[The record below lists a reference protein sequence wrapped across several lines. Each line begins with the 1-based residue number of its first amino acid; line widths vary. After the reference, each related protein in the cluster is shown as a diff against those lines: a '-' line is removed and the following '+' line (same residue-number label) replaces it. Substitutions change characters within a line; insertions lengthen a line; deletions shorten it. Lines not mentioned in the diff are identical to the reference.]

1 MQFTKDQQKAIEE
14 RKRNILVAAAAGSGK
29 TRVLVERIIR
39 QLIAGDLDVDELLV
53 VTFTNAAAA
62 EMRERIEGALNREL
76 DGITDRQIAAR
87 LERQMILLTGADIST
102 FHSFCQRV
110 IRQHIES
117 IDVDPKFRLASEQE
131 MTLMK
136 QDVLETML
144 EEKYERPE
152 RTEDLPAWEDFISF
166 MDDYGD
172 EKGDEII
179 KGAILKLHNFAQSQ
193 PFPEKWLQ
201 SQQKQKVETLA
212 NSPWLG
218 AVIPE
223 MKNGLMAVIA
233 QYEELAALGRSQ
245 DDAAFAAAWAPYGE
259 LMQQDLVGLDAI
271 REAFQV
277 LALSPETEKWD
288 ELTQQ
293 VSKFSWGALR
303 GKIYNDLKTLYPEVR
318 QAFEER
324 RKVVKDAL
332 TKFKDTY
339 MKQTAAQMEE
349 DMAANQQAV
358 AVYAQLALD
367 FGSALQ
373 AAKKERNV
381 LDFNDLE
388 HYALQIL
395 SAEDETGKVIP
406 SEAAQALQEKY
417 KSIMVDEYQD
427 TNGVQETILN
437 LIAREDN
444 RFTVGDVKQSIYRF
458 RLADPTLFQAKYDSF
473 VEEPTADDKNMLI
486 TMKKNFR
493 SRAEVLAPIN
503 FIFDQI
509 MTREA
514 AEIEYDDRNK
524 LYPGADY
531 PEHEHTL
538 KGPMELDLILQEQTD
553 AQEKKKA
560 PVDTEAEDDSEEDLQ
575 GFKLEA
581 QYIAQRIARLM
592 EENPFVFD
600 KDQGTYRPIAYRDIA
615 VLLRAVSGKA
625 NILLETLRRSSIPAY
640 ANVDGGYF
648 EAAEVRLM
656 LALMKVLDN
665 VRQDIPLAA
674 VLASPIGGFS
684 MEELTQIR
692 LASETGDLYDGLLAS
707 FSVDSKLPPE
717 LAVRTAAFQADLARW
732 RSYAVSYSVP
742 ELIWLLYR
750 ETGYYDYV
758 GGLKGGLL
766 RQANLRMLA
775 DRAAD
780 YERTNYRG
788 LFRFLR
794 FIENLQKRE
803 TDLSV
808 ARTLGASENVVQI
821 MTIHRS
827 KGLEFPVVIVADTA
841 KGFNFKD
848 LSSSFLMH
856 KDLGIGVK
864 IAQRS
869 NVGRQIYKSLP
880 WQSVATKIR
889 ADAKA
894 EEMRILYVAMTRAR
908 EKLILIGSVK
918 SKDMAKKFQKYCQ
931 YVEQEEAQLP
941 THAITGVKSYLDWVA
956 MALSRHSAGE
966 PLRQKAGLEGVV
978 VALEQKI
985 EPEARIK
992 VNLCLAEDI
1001 TTGKQAEE
1009 AVDELLQAASHLQPM
1024 PASPYQE
1031 QVEMMLG
1038 WQYEDKGLTSV
1049 PAKLTVTEIKR
1060 RFAAGEEPDEELSA
1074 AQQLIVMNEQEEL
1087 EAVTDT
1093 SSLTFVEKAAA
1104 DIETDWARPRFM
1116 QEARKTL
1123 SPMERGTVMHTVMQ
1137 RLDFHGDLSY
1147 QGIKKQVADLE
1158 TKGILPEGAGKV
1170 VYIKGIQGFFESPL
1184 GAQVKEARSLYR
1196 ELPFS
1201 RMLKAKD
1208 FYPEVQEEDERVFTQ
1223 GVIDLLVETA
1233 AGELILVDYKTDKM
1247 TNPDRIRR
1255 RYQVQLDMYR
1265 SAVEAI
1271 LGRKVDRSYLYLLQ
1285 NGSFVPMDTMVKG
1298 DD

>member
-1 MQFTKDQQKAIEE
+1 MPYTKDQQTAIET
-14 RKRNILVAAAAGSGK
+14 RGRNILVAAAAGSGK
-29 TRVLVERIIR
+29 TRVLVERIIQ
-39 QLIAGDLDVDELLV
+39 QLLHDELNVDELLV

-62 EMRERIEGALNREL
+62 EMRERIEGALAREL
-76 DGITDRQIAAR
+76 DGITDWEIAAR

-117 IDVDPKFRLASEQE
+117 IDVDPKFRLANEQE
-131 MTLMK
+131 MTLLK

-152 RTEDLPAWEDFISF
+152 RAEDLPAWEEFVSF

-172 EKGDEII
+172 EKGDE
-179 KGAILKLHNFAQSQ
+179 KVKEAILKLHAFAQSQ

-201 SQQKQKVETLA
+201 SQQEAKTETLA
-212 NSPWLG
+212 NSLWLG

-223 MKNGLMAVIA
+223 MKNGLLAVIS

-245 DDAAFAAAWAPYGE
+245 SDVAFAAAWEPYGE
-259 LMQQDLVGLDAI
+259 LMQQDLAGLDDI
-271 REAFQV
+271 REAFNV
-277 LALSPETEKWD
+277 LALSPEADKWD
-288 ELTQQ
+288 ELTKK
-293 VSKFSWGALR
+293 VSKFSWVAMR
-303 GKIYNDLKTLYPEVR
+303 GKIYNDLKSLYPDSR
-318 QAFEER
+318 QTFVDR
-324 RKVVKDAL
+324 RDAVKKAL
-332 TKFKDTY
+332 AKFAETY
-339 MKQTAAQMEE
+339 MRQSAAQMEE
-349 DMAANQQAV
+349 DMAANQQV
-358 AVYAQLALD
+358 AGTYAQLALD

-373 AAKKERNV
+373 AAKQERNV

-395 SAEDETGKVIP
+395 SDTDAEGKIVP
-406 SEAAQALQEKY
+406 SEAAKTLREKY

-437 LIAREDN
+437 LIARENN

-473 VEEPTADDKNMLI
+473 VEEPMAEDKNQLI
-486 TMKKNFR
+486 TMKQNFR

-503 FIFDQI
+503 FVFDQI

-514 AEIEYDDRNK
+514 AEIEYDDRSK

-531 PEHEHTL
+531 PSHEHTL
-538 KGPMELDLILQEQTD
+538 AGPMELDLILQEQE
-553 AQEKKKA
+553 AAKEKKKA
-560 PVDTEAEDDSEEDLQ
+560 PVDTEAEEEGEEDLQ

-581 QYIAQRIARLM
+581 QYIAQRIAKLM
-592 EENPFVFD
+592 EESPFVYD
-600 KDQGTYRPIAYRDIA
+600 KDQDGYRPLAYRDIA

-625 NILLETLRRSSIPAY
+625 NILLETLRKNSIPAY

-656 LALMKVLDN
+656 LALLKVIDN

-707 FSVDSKLPPE
+707 FSLDSKLPQE
-717 LAVRTAAFQADLARW
+717 LAGRTAAFQADLARW
-732 RSYAVSYSVP
+732 RSFAISHSVP

-750 ETGYYDYV
+750 DTGYYDYV
-758 GGLKGGLL
+758 GGIKGGLL

-794 FIENLQKRE
+794 FIETLQKRE

-841 KGFNFKD
+841 KEFNFMD
-848 LSSSFLMH
+848 LRSSFLMH
-856 KDLGIGVK
+856 KDLGIGMK
-864 IAQRS
+864 LAQRS
-869 NVGRQIYKSLP
+869 RVGRQIYKSLP
-880 WQSVATKIR
+880 WQSVAAKIR
-889 ADAKA
+889 AESKA

-908 EKLILIGSVK
+908 EKLILTGVVK
-918 SKDMAKKFQKYCQ
+918 GKDLAKKFQKYCQ

-941 THAITGVKSYLDWVA
+941 NHAITGAKSYLDWVA

-966 PLRQKAGLEGVV
+966 PLRQAAGLEGVM
-978 VALEQKI
+978 ANLEQSI
-985 EPEARIK
+985 EPAAQIK
-992 VNLCLAEDI
+992 VNLCPAQSVTTDKQDED
-1001 TTGKQAEE
+1001 A
-1009 AVDELLQAASHLQPM
+1009 ADEFLQAAVHLQPM
-1024 PASPYQE
+1024 PASAYQE
-1031 QVEMMLG
+1031 QVEHMLS
-1038 WQYEDKGLTSV
+1038 WQYADKGLANV

-1060 RFAAGEEPDEELSA
+1060 RFVAGLEHDEELPA
-1074 AQQLIVMNEQEEL
+1074 PRQLIVMNEQEEL
-1087 EAVTDT
+1087 EAVAEGGE
-1093 SSLTFVEKAAA
+1093 VPAAEAEKTAEEIGA
-1104 DIETDWARPRFM
+1104 DWPRPRFM
-1116 QEARKTL
+1116 REKQTGL
-1123 SPMERGTVMHTVMQ
+1123 SPMERGTIMHTVMQ
-1137 RLDFHGDLSY
+1137 RLDFHGDVSY
-1147 QGIKKQVADLE
+1147 QGIKKQVEALE
-1158 TKGILPEGAGKV
+1158 AKCILPEGASKV
-1170 VYIKGIQGFFESPL
+1170 VYIKGIQGFFDSPL
-1184 GAQVKEARSLYR
+1184 GAQVQNARRLYR

-1201 RMLKAKD
+1201 RMLKAKE
-1208 FYPEVQEEDERVFTQ
+1208 FYPEVQEEGELVFTQ

-1233 AGELILVDYKTDKM
+1233 EGELILIDYKTDRL
-1247 TNPDRIRR
+1247 TDPVRIRQ
-1255 RYQVQLDMYR
+1255 RYQIQLDLYR
-1265 SAVEAI
+1265 GAVESI
-1271 LGRKVDRSYLYLLQ
+1271 LGRQVDKTYLYLLQ
-1285 NGSFVPMDTMVKG
+1285 NGSFVPMDAVE
-1298 DD
+1298 